1 MSIKTP
7 PENRVSTAPAAPV
20 SMNET
25 GRKKRSP
32 AAHIFDDMRQKIA
45 EVFPNEDEEAWSWTS
60 EDYSENSMVRTE
72 QTYEQWYS
80 EKFVGSD
87 EFSQLF
93 TKRMYMVWDELQKDA
108 FKANDKELWDH
119 QKALFAWTAL
129 NICTGN
135 REEMAKLLIRSPYGS
150 GKSLVTG
157 LITRAFRDA
166 QLELLHCDEVSPQQ
180 IPTGAQIYMKR
191 EHMAQNAN
199 GDQFSILQP
208 PYNVERTDINQ
219 YWRDMYARYGEVFS
233 SIFPRP
239 TKAVDPFYSIFKE
252 GEDEESHTVLQRI
265 DAYLKES
272 QKTADDKESQKMI
285 QELKDLAEGKI
296 VFLPDIENKI
306 TPQPAQER
314 EESNGD
320 VRFKGD
326 SAHAL
331 ELLDDYYIATSHKSL
346 ALDPSAYRTV
356 PDENAP
362 AQFALVYG
370 AALTRP
376 YDRIRKDLQELAKRC
391 KAIFMD
397 EAGRLNPYTVGD
409 SVAQHSG
416 ALPVEIGVTGY
427 DKGVEGWT
435 RSPTISEEKM
445 IELGLMKPIA
455 YVGIGDAEN
464 PPSPGTEE
472 AWQSYEEAHF
482 QDYETAQKLGISQPY
497 EKDTVICAKGDNV
510 HEYAKRIQL
519 AHAKR
524 GISVDVFVLHAD
536 VRDRKSSVL
545 NAFKAPK
552 SDTSPKRILVAT
564 NTLIA
569 EAHTIPNAEVYDV
582 VDPMTPYMLDQL
594 RGRLGHVRNLK
605 GSQSERE
612 NERTVIRELFLH
624 KGKDPY
630 VRLVAKKFGF
640 AEDVPDEGASWPPM
654 HNMIGLAKYLSDKVK
669 KGMAKAKGIM
679 DTPRIWRRK
688 KRQQGGVAEKVGM
701 PLDHTNPHAVAI
713 AKKRAEQNRRRLE
726 RMALRREEEIRNVEN
741 GLLNPPISSVKTL
754 TNDPKREGVVHKD
767 FKPTMAIP
775 GSKDKLVVMIYR
787 KDMGFPLVHPDDRK
801 DYDLPPEGSSV
812 YDEDQFDDIDVD
824 FTDDN
829 FFEEEM

>member
-1 MSIKTP
+1 
-7 PENRVSTAPAAPV
+7 VSTAPAAPV

-25 GRKKRSP
+25 GGKKRSP

-60 EDYSENSMVRTE
+60 EDYSENSIGRTE
-72 QTYEQWYS
+72 PTYEQWYS

-93 TKRMYMVWDELQKDA
+93 TKRMYMVWDELQKDS

-166 QLELLHCDEVSPQQ
+166 QLELLHLDNVSPQEL
-180 IPTGAQIYMKR
+180 PTGAQIFVKK

-219 YWRDMYARYGEVFS
+219 YWRDMNARYGEAFS
-233 SIFPRP
+233 SVFPQP
-239 TKAVDPFYSIFKE
+239 KKAADPFYAIFRE
-252 GEDEESHTVLQRI
+252 GEDEASATVDQRI
-265 DAYLKES
+265 ATYLSTSERTVEDTKTQKMLKEF
-272 QKTADDKESQKMI
+272 
-285 QELKDLAEGKI
+285 KDLAEGKI
-296 VFLPDIENKI
+296 VFLPDVENNI
-306 TPQPAQER
+306 VPQPAQER
-314 EESNGD
+314 EEANGN

-331 ELLDDYYIATSHKSL
+331 QHLDDYYIATSHKSL
-346 ALDPSAYRTV
+346 ALDQSAYRTV
-356 PDENAP
+356 PDEDEP

-370 AALTRP
+370 AALTRQ
-376 YDRIRKDLQELAKRC
+376 YDRIRKDLQALAKRC
-391 KAIFMD
+391 KALFID
-397 EAGRLNPYTVGD
+397 EAGRLNPYTIGD

-416 ALPVEIGVTGY
+416 ALPIEIGVTGY

-455 YVGIGDAEN
+455 YIGIGDAEN

-472 AWQSYEEAHF
+472 AWKSYEEAHF
-482 QDYETAQKLGISQPY
+482 EDYDTAKKLGIPQPHQ
-497 EKDTVICAKGDNV
+497 KDTVICAKGDNV

-519 AHAKR
+519 AHAER
-524 GISVDVFVLHAD
+524 NIPVEVFVYHAD
-536 VRDRKSSVL
+536 AKDRKSSVL

-552 SDTSPKRILVAT
+552 TDASSKRILVAT

-582 VDPMTPYMLDQL
+582 VDPITQYMMDQL

-605 GSQSERE
+605 GTDEEKE
-612 NERTVIRELFLH
+612 NARTVIRELFLH

-630 VRLVAKKFGF
+630 VRVIAKKFGF
-640 AEDVPDEGASWPPM
+640 SEDLPDENASWPPLK
-654 HNMIGLAKYLSDKVK
+654 NMIGLATYIAD
-669 KGMAKAKGIM
+669 GAKSVFGDVRAIM
-679 DTPRIWRRK
+679 DAPRVWRRK
-688 KRQQGGVAEKVGM
+688 KKIQGGVAEKVGT
-701 PLDHTNPHAVAI
+701 PLTHTNPHALSI
-713 AKKRAEQNRRRLE
+713 ANKRAEQQIRRLQKRAE
-726 RMALRREEEIRNVEN
+726 NEEKEAKKVEKMLLSPEKKTGESSQEITQKIRIEEAAANN
-741 GLLNPPISSVKTL
+741 NTAG
-754 TNDPKREGVVHKD
+754 
-767 FKPTMAIP
+767 FKPTNAIP
-775 GSKDKLVVMIYR
+775 GSEEKLIVIAYR
-787 KDMGFPLVHPDDRK
+787 ERMRLPLYHPDDRK
-801 DYDLPPEGSSV
+801 DYELLSEDSSLHDENIDDYLDEEDFPEIDL
-812 YDEDQFDDIDVD
+812 
-824 FTDDN
+824 
-829 FFEEEM
+829 